1 MKQLFTILIV
11 GLILWYGFTQVT
23 SQNQD
28 PTIRGISNAP
38 DLTIDGHAV
47 TEVFAFSNAKVL
59 DGDSVRLTD
68 QNGGE
73 IDIRLASI
81 DAPETAQSFGVDS
94 KQYLQQLLG
103 TSEVIAWTI
112 GTDRYD
118 RQLAFLF
125 LEEANGQLFE
135 INSQMIRAGYAWHYS
150 DHSDNPVLRSLEF
163 DARSA
168 QLGLWNDTQQPVP
181 PWEFRRR

>member
-1 MKQLFTILIV
+1 MKQLFTFVIV
-11 GLILWYGFTQVT
+11 GLILWFGFTQLT
-23 SQNQD
+23 SQNQA
-28 PTIRGISNAP
+28 PTIRGISNTP
-38 DLTIDGHAV
+38 DLSIDGHPV

-68 QNGGE
+68 QNGRE
-73 IDIRLASI
+73 INIRLASI
-81 DAPETAQSFGVDS
+81 DAPETAQAFGVDS

-112 GTDRYD
+112 GVDRYD

-125 LEEANGQLFE
+125 LEQADGQLFE

-168 QLGLWNDTQQPVP
+168 RLGLWNDIQQPVP